1 MRALASV
8 MGMVSILTRIRTG
21 CYKGYKDSPT
31 STAPGSHGVASRSP
45 GWPVAQPA
53 AMARTGLDGA
63 MARSMAA
70 WLTRCP
76 PGPKMAC
83 LREGSK

>member
-1 MRALASV
+1 VLTRDAIGELGDARLSLSV
-8 MGMVSILTRIRTG
+8 MGMVSTRI
-21 CYKGYKDSPT
+21 
-31 STAPGSHGVASRSP
+31 AI
-45 GWPVAQPA
+45 AQPA
-53 AMARTGLDGA
+53 AMARTGLAGA